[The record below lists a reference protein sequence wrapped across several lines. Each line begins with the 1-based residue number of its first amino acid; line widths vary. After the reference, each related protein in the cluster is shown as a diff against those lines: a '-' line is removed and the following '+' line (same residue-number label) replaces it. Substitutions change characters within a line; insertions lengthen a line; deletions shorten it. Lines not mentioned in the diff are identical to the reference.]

1 MSAVTQIDIESVLA
15 AKMKRRPSRW
25 MVWLLKKT
33 IRQDWYNDIL
43 RRIGPYKNVDFMRR
57 ALEELPVEVEVSGIE
72 NLPAS
77 DQRCL
82 FVCNHPLGG
91 VDVLAAVATVGPHY
105 PTQLLIPAND
115 MLQALTPIREMLI
128 PVNKTGG
135 QSRDLADKINHA
147 FESEAQIMFFPA
159 GMVSRRIHGVVQDCE
174 WKKVFV
180 IKARDYLRQV
190 VPVRIEAVNSAFF
203 YWVAKIRAF
212 LRIKLNLEM
221 MLLPREVYRQQGRK
235 VRVKIG
241 KPIPYDRFDES
252 KTPLQWAQEVRN
264 LVYTL

>member
-1 MSAVTQIDIESVLA
+1 MDAITQIDVESVLA

-25 MVWLLKKT
+25 MVWLLKKI

-43 RRIGPYKNVDFMRR
+43 RRIGPYKNADFMRR
-57 ALEELPVEVEVSGIE
+57 ALEELPVEVEVSGAE
-72 NLPAS
+72 YLPTA

-91 VDVLAAVATVGPHY
+91 VDVLAAVATVAPHY
-105 PTQLLIPAND
+105 PTALLIPAND
-115 MLQALTPIREMLI
+115 ILQALTPIRDMLI

-135 QSRDLADKINHA
+135 QSRDLAEKINQA
-147 FESEAQIMFFPA
+147 FESDAQIMFFPS
-159 GMVSRRIHGVVQDCE
+159 GMVSRRIRGIVQDPE

-180 IKARDYLRQV
+180 VKAREYFRQV
-190 VPVRIEAVNSAFF
+190 VPVRIDAVNSTLF
-203 YWVAKIRAF
+203 YLVAKIRSF

-241 KPIPYDRFDES
+241 KPIPFDRFDES
-252 KTPLQWAQEVRN
+252 KTPLQWAQEVRKI
-264 LVYTL
+264 VYTL